1 MGKKFFRIVFALF
14 LLSLSVMA
22 WAAPPLPTRIG
33 GTVTVDGTQLTQA
46 TATGYTFEVTKLDGT
61 AYVPAAED
69 TDGLNASNWYII
81 DIPIYDQNDQPGG
94 AKPGDTA
101 LIHVYKD
108 AAEWGQGHLI
118 VGDSG
123 STTQMDLVVNT
134 TPVDIYVDAAGSC
147 GGNTPCYATVQG
159 GIDWAYTGS
168 NIKVLQGTYNEDVLV
183 DQAKN
188 LALLGGWDATFT
200 NQSSFTVIVGTMT
213 ISSGRITVERL
224 VLQ

>member
-1 MGKKFFRIVFALF
+1 MGKRILGVVFSLF
-14 LLSLSVMA
+14 LLSFPVMT
-22 WAAPPLPTRIG
+22 WAAPPMPARIG
-33 GTVTVDGTQLTQA
+33 GTVTVDGTRLTQA
-46 TATGYTFEVTKLDGT
+46 TATGYTFAVTKLDGS
-61 AYVPAAED
+61 AYVPAAD
-69 TDGLNASNWYII
+69 TDGLSALDWYNIN
-81 DIPIYDQNDQPGG
+81 IPIYDPNDQPGG

-108 AAEWGQGHLI
+108 AAELGRGHLI

-147 GGNTPCYATVQG
+147 AGNTPCYATIQAG
-159 GIDWAYTGS
+159 MDWAYTGS
-168 NIKVLQGTYNEDVLV
+168 SIKVLQGTYDEDILV
-183 DQAKN
+183 DQAKD

-200 NQSSFTVIVGTMT
+200 TQSSFTVIVGSMT
-213 ISSGRITVERL
+213 ISKGKITVERL

>member
-22 WAAPPLPTRIG
+22 WAAPPLPARIG

-101 LIHVYKD
+101 VIHVYKD
-108 AAEWGQGHLI
+108 AAELGQGHLI

-123 STTQMDLVVNT
+123 STTQIDLVVNT

-147 GGNTPCYATVQG
+147 GGHTPCYTTVQG

-168 NIKVLQGTYNEDVLV
+168 AIKVLQGTYDEDILV

-188 LALLGGWDATFT
+188 LALLGGWDSTFT
-200 NQSSFTVIVGTMT
+200 TQSAFTVIVGSMT
-213 ISSGRITVERL
+213 ISSGKITVERL
-224 VLQ
+224 ILQ